1 MKRTYISPVLQV
13 VETTVSQMI
22 AVSVKVGGTVNNS
35 EDIGFVKGENTSG
48 ENGGFWDSE
57 TEW

>member
-35 EDIGFVKGENTSG
+35 EDIGFVKGENTSD